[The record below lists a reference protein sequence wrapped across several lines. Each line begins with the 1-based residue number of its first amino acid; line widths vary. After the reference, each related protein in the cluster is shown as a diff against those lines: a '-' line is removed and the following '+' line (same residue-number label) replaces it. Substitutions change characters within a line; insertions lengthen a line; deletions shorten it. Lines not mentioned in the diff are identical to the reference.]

1 MKKGILQLRI
11 NTGNFNFKHIR
22 FETSISWTLNLW
34 STYFNGLV
42 VLLSISLF
50 PHLLDFS
57 FFRHPNHFGLPDN
70 QRIIDPKKGPVKK
83 VAAVRK
89 LPKLDSSGSGGSK
102 SPGNSPR
109 NSQLTWIEF
118 ENNSIGWLN
127 IKDTFKHEILI
138 LLTLDT
144 LRSVCLFFIL
154 FSIHFMRC

>member
-1 MKKGILQLRI
+1 MLICLVVILNLCCYLLCCKKKRKIIQMNEERDFVSAFCWGSTQGISI
-11 NTGNFNFKHIR
+11 SSTKD
-22 FETSISWTLNLW
+22 FEISISWTLNLW
-34 STYFNGLV
+34 GTYLNGSV

-109 NSQLTWIEF
+109 NS
-118 ENNSIGWLN
+118 
-127 IKDTFKHEILI
+127 
-138 LLTLDT
+138 
-144 LRSVCLFFIL
+144 
-154 FSIHFMRC
+154 